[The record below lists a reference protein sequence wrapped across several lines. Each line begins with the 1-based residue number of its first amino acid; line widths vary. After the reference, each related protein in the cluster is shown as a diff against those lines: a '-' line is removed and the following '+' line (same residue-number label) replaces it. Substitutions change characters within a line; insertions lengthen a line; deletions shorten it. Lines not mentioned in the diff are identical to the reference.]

1 MTFIAKKFAE
11 LTTTE
16 LYEILKSRM
25 EIFMLEQEI
34 HCLDM
39 DNVDYES
46 LHCFLWDGERV
57 TAYLR
62 AYNVGDNTVKMG
74 RVLSLHHGQGLGKL
88 LMEKSITAAKETF
101 SCGKIRVDA
110 QSHAAGFYEKL
121 SFSIVTEEFLEEG
134 IPHLGMELKV

>member
-11 LTTTE
+11 LSTTE

-25 EIFMLEQEI
+25 DIFMLEQEI

-57 TAYLR
+57 IAYLR
-62 AYNVGDNTVKMG
+62 AYTVGEGTVKMG
-74 RVLSLHHGQGLGKL
+74 RVLSLHHGQGLGRE
-88 LMEKSITAAKETF
+88 LMANSIPAAKEAF
-101 SCGKIRVDA
+101 SCDKIWVDA
-110 QSHAAGFYEKL
+110 QAHAAGFYEKL
-121 SFSIVTEEFLEEG
+121 GFSTVTEEFLEEG
-134 IPHLGMELKV
+134 IPHVGMELNI

>member
-1 MTFIAKKFAE
+1 MKFIAKKFNA

-57 TAYLR
+57 SAYLR
-62 AYNVGDNTVKMG
+62 AYEIGEGIVKMG
-74 RVLSLHHGQGLGKL
+74 RVLSLRHGEGFGRT
-88 LMEKSITAAKETF
+88 LMKNAIPAIKEHF
-101 SCGKIRVDA
+101 SCHKLWVDS
-110 QSHAAGFYEKL
+110 QCHAAGFYEKL
-121 SFSIVTEEFLEEG
+121 GFSMVTEQFLEEG
-134 IPHLGMELKV
+134 IPHVGMERFL

>member
-1 MTFIAKKFAE
+1 MKFIAKKFDA

-39 DNVDYES
+39 DNVDYKS

-57 TAYLR
+57 CAYLR
-62 AYNVGDNTVKMG
+62 AYEIGEGIVKMG
-74 RVLSLHHGQGLGKL
+74 RVLSLRHGEGLGRE
-88 LMEKSITAAKETF
+88 LMEKAIPAVKETF
-101 SCGKIRVDA
+101 SCHKFWVDS

-121 SFSIVTEEFLEEG
+121 GFSMVTEQFLEEG
-134 IPHLGMELKV
+134 IPHVGMERTL

>member
-46 LHCFLWDGERV
+46 LHCFLWDGQRV

-62 AYNVGDNTVKMG
+62 AYEVGEGTVKMG
-74 RVLSLHHGQGLGKL
+74 RVLSLRHGEGLGKL
-88 LMEKSITAAKETF
+88 LMAKSIPAAKESF
-101 SCGKIRVDA
+101 SCSKIWVDA

-121 SFSIVTEEFLEEG
+121 GFSVATEEFLEEG
-134 IPHLGMELKV
+134 IPHLGMELMV